1 MENRPKTLV
10 VWTWVVSMLTLVVV
24 TPITFIMGV
33 FASDNA
39 TGAGNPISYA
49 LIFGPI
55 IYLIL
60 AVATQIAYSRG
71 AYRGTRIFAYVTL
84 AVCALSIAFLASMIL
99 GLW

>member
-1 MENRPKTLV
+1 MENRPNALV
-10 VWTWVVSMLTLVVV
+10 VWTWIVSMLTFVVV
-24 TPITFIMGV
+24 TPITFIMGA

-55 IYLIL
+55 IYLVL
-60 AVATQIAYSRG
+60 AIATQIAYSRT
-71 AYRGTRIFAYVTL
+71 AYRGARILGWITIAL
-84 AVCALSIAFLASMIL
+84 CAISIAFLASMML

>member
-1 MENRPKTLV
+1 MENRPKALV
-10 VWTWVVSMLTLVVV
+10 ISTWIVSMLTLVIVA
-24 TPITFIMGV
+24 PITFIMGA

-49 LIFGPI
+49 LIFGPV

-60 AVATQIAYSRG
+60 AIATQVAYSRG
-71 AYRGTRIFAYVTL
+71 AYRGARIFAYVTL
-84 AVCALSIAFLASMIL
+84 ALCALSIAFLASLML